1 MEEPD
6 ERKIIEMEELIM
18 GVYDELKARGL
29 IAQLTNE
36 EKVRDLLN
44 NGKTSFYIGFD
55 PTADSL
61 HVGHFVQIMVMAHMQ
76 KAGHTPIALFGGG
89 TGMIGDPSGKTA
101 TRRMM
106 TREEIDH
113 NVRCFQKQM
122 SRLVDFS
129 DGKAIMVNNADWLM
143 NLNYIQFLRDVGVH
157 FSVNRMLSFECYKQ
171 RLERGLSFFE
181 LNYMLMQSYDFLVLN
196 RKYGC
201 QLELGG
207 DDQWSNIIGG
217 VELIRKADDKEAY
230 GMTFTLLTT
239 SDGRKMGKTESG
251 AVWLD
256 PEKTSPYDFYQYWR
270 NVDDADVIRC
280 LKILTFLPLEEID
293 AMAKWEGSQL
303 NKAKEILAFE
313 VTKLIH
319 GEEEA
324 VKAQNAARA
333 IFGGGAHS
341 ENMPSTELSDGDF
354 TDGEISV
361 LDLLAKTKL
370 VPSKGEARRLIDQGG
385 ISIDDEKVNSVTAKI
400 SKSSF
405 EKGFVIIKKG
415 KKVYHKAILS

>member
-1 MEEPD
+1 
-6 ERKIIEMEELIM
+6 M

-36 EKVRDLLN
+36 EKVRALLN

-101 TRRMM
+101 MRRMM

-143 NLNYIQFLRDVGVH
+143 NLNYIQFLREVGVH

-280 LKILTFLPLEEID
+280 LKILTFLPLEEIE

>member
-1 MEEPD
+1 
-6 ERKIIEMEELIM
+6 M

-101 TRRMM
+101 MRRMM

-143 NLNYIQFLRDVGVH
+143 NLNYIQFLREVGVH

-280 LKILTFLPLEEID
+280 LKILTFLPLEEIE

-324 VKAQNAARA
+324 MKDQNAARA